1 MSPHPAVEE
10 VEVLGEELAGR
21 EGGEHQLRVDAE
33 PVEELDALACIPG
46 THGVVT
52 PAPLR

>member
-10 VEVLGEELAGR
+10 VEVLGEELAGG
-21 EGGEHQLRVDAE
+21 EGGEHQLRVDAM
-33 PVEELDALACIPG
+33 PVEELDALARVPG
-46 THGVVT
+46 TDGVVT